1 MKMAQHT
8 DKNKNQKIN
17 IKTMKNFKLELFNFK
32 NRLTFDQT
40 DISSLVEGFI
50 INYDNFSEKELVK
63 GINEKLLKYTYDT
76 DVKRF
81 LESLDTEMKSYPL
94 VYELKDLYKRVEREN
109 QGMLYRQPLN
119 TILEIINKAD
129 DDARMESILNELR
142 IYDWVPQIKS
152 FVFNLT
158 KSPLERQNMSN
169 SGKGEK
175 VYTIVEKIDNGY
187 MAFVSDRW
195 FMIDDKE
202 VKQILAEDYIE
213 DEDKIKEIRI
223 LEQCMKLSTIEND
236 KVTFKI
242 DENVQLSLSTK
253 NDKTM
258 FINEEK
264 LDAETTLENV
274 FNSPIIPYL
283 KRDYFLLINTLKENL
298 NNLVELDIAL
308 KITNILNPYLESYAF
323 NYKDKM
329 YLYNKDIRT
338 GSSFYAYES
347 VNELINDVK
356 KDLDFDLTHFFENKL
371 SKELKQL
378 KTLEDKEKSIE
389 LKIKDVNEAIDEL
402 KNEPSLLETDKSLK
416 LTFDNLLVHRHNL
429 YKELNKTKDD
439 KIQFKKS
446 LIR

>member
-1 MKMAQHT
+1 
-8 DKNKNQKIN
+8 
-17 IKTMKNFKLELFNFK
+17 MKNLKLELFNFK

-63 GINEKLLKYTYDT
+63 AVNERLLKYTYDT

-81 LESLDTEMKSYPL
+81 LESLDSEIKSYPL

-119 TILEIINKAD
+119 VILEIINKD
-129 DDARMESILNELR
+129 NDDARMESILNELR
-142 IYDWVPQIKS
+142 MYDWVPEIKR
-152 FVFNLT
+152 FVFNLM

-175 VYTIVEKIDNGY
+175 IYTIVEKVENGY
-187 MAFVSDRW
+187 MAYIADRW
-195 FMIDDKE
+195 FIIDE
-202 VKQILAEDYIE
+202 SEIKQVLAEDFIE
-213 DEDKIKEIRI
+213 DDDKIKEIRI
-223 LEQCMKLSTIEND
+223 LEQCMKLSSIEDD
-236 KVTFKI
+236 KVSFKI
-242 DENVQLSLSTK
+242 DENVMVSLSTK
-253 NDKTM
+253 NDKAL

-264 LDAETTLENV
+264 LDPETTLENV

-283 KRDYFLLINTLKENL
+283 KRDYFMLINTLMENL

-308 KITNILNPYLESYAF
+308 KVTNILNPYLESYVF

-329 YLYNKDIRT
+329 YCYNRDIRT
-338 GSSFYAYES
+338 GNSFYAYES
-347 VNELINDVK
+347 VNELINDIK
-356 KDLDFDLTHFFENKL
+356 KELDYDLTHFFENKL
-371 SKELKQL
+371 SKEMKQL

-402 KNEPSLLETDKSLK
+402 KNEQELLNIDKDLK

-429 YKELNKTKDD
+429 YRELNEAKNKRV
-439 KIQFKKS
+439 QFKKT
-446 LIR
+446 LVK

>member
-1 MKMAQHT
+1 
-8 DKNKNQKIN
+8 
-17 IKTMKNFKLELFNFK
+17 MKNFKLELFNFK

-40 DISSLVEGFI
+40 DISSLVEGYI
-50 INYDNFSEKELVK
+50 SNCDNMSEKELVK
-63 GINEKLLKYTYDT
+63 SINERLLKYTYDT
-76 DVKRF
+76 DVKMF
-81 LESLDTEMKSYPL
+81 LEGLDNEMKSYPL

-109 QGMLYRQPLN
+109 QGMLYRQPLH
-119 TILEIINKAD
+119 TILEIINKSD
-129 DDARMESILNELR
+129 DDSRMEAILNELR
-142 IYDWVPQIKS
+142 MYDWVPEIKR

-158 KSPLERQNMSN
+158 KSPMEKQNMSN

-175 VYTIVEKIDNGY
+175 VFTMVEKVDNGY

-195 FMIDDKE
+195 FMIDEKE

-213 DEDKIKEIRI
+213 DDDKIREIRV

-242 DENVQLSLSTK
+242 DENVVVSLSTK
-253 NDKTM
+253 NDKSL

-264 LDAETTLENV
+264 LDPETTLENI

-283 KRDYFLLINTLKENL
+283 KRDFFVLINTLKENL
-298 NNLVELDIAL
+298 NSLVELDIAI

-356 KDLDFDLTHFFENKL
+356 KDLDYDLTHFFENKL

-389 LKIKDVNEAIDEL
+389 LKIKDINEAIDEL
-402 KNEPSLLETDKSLK
+402 KNEQVLMESDKSLK
-416 LTFDNLLVHRHNL
+416 LTFDNLLIHRHNL
-429 YKELNKTKDD
+429 YKELNIAKDN

-446 LIR
+446 LIK

>member
-1 MKMAQHT
+1 
-8 DKNKNQKIN
+8 
-17 IKTMKNFKLELFNFK
+17 MKNLKLELFNFK

-50 INYDNFSEKELVK
+50 INFDNFSEKELVK
-63 GINEKLLKYTYDT
+63 GINERLLKYTYDT
-76 DVKRF
+76 DVKMF
-81 LESLDTEMKSYPL
+81 LEGLDSEMKSYPL

-119 TILEIINKAD
+119 VILEIINKD
-129 DDARMESILNELR
+129 SDDARMESILNELR
-142 IYDWVPQIKS
+142 MYDWVPEIKR

-158 KSPLERQNMSN
+158 KSPLERQNMAN

-175 VYTIVEKIDNGY
+175 VYTMVEKVDNGY

-202 VKQILAEDYIE
+202 VKQVLAEDYI
-213 DEDKIKEIRI
+213 DDMDKIQEIRI
-223 LEQCMKLSTIEND
+223 LEQCMKLSTIEDD
-236 KVTFKI
+236 KISFKI
-242 DENVQLSLSTK
+242 DENVMLSLSTK
-253 NDKTM
+253 SDKSL

-264 LDAETTLENV
+264 LDPETTLENV

-283 KRDYFLLINTLKENL
+283 KRDFFMLINTLKENL
-298 NNLVELDIAL
+298 NNLVELDIAV

-347 VNELINDVK
+347 VNELINDIK

-371 SKELKQL
+371 SKELKTL

-402 KNEPSLLETDKSLK
+402 KNEQDLLEKDKDLR
-416 LTFDNLLVHRHNL
+416 LTFDNLLVHKHNL
-429 YKELNKTKDD
+429 YKELNSTKDT
-439 KIQFKKS
+439 KTQFKKS
-446 LIR
+446 LIK

>member
-1 MKMAQHT
+1 
-8 DKNKNQKIN
+8 
-17 IKTMKNFKLELFNFK
+17 MKNFKLDLFNFR
-32 NRLTFDQT
+32 NRLTFDQS
-40 DISSLVEGFI
+40 DIASLVEGYI
-50 INYDNFSEKELVK
+50 INYDNMSEKEFVK
-63 GINEKLLKYTYDT
+63 SINEKLLKYTYDY
-76 DVKRF
+76 DVKLF
-81 LESLDTEMKSYPL
+81 LEGLDNEMKSYPL

-119 TILEIINKAD
+119 TILEIINKSD

-142 IYDWVPQIKS
+142 MYDWVPQIKS

-158 KSPLERQNMSN
+158 KSPLERQNMAN

-175 VYTIVEKIDNGY
+175 VYTIVEKIENGY

-213 DEDKIKEIRI
+213 DDDKIREIRV

-236 KVTFKI
+236 KISFKI
-242 DENVQLSLSTK
+242 DENVMLSLSTK
-253 NDKTM
+253 SDKSM

-264 LDAETTLENV
+264 LDSETTLENV

-298 NNLVELDIAL
+298 NNLVELDIAM
-308 KITNILNPYLESYAF
+308 KVTNILNPYLEAYAF

-329 YLYNKDIRT
+329 YLYSKDIRT

-389 LKIKDVNEAIDEL
+389 LKIKDINEAIDEL
-402 KNEPSLLETDKSLK
+402 KNEQALLESDKSLK
-416 LTFDNLLVHRHNL
+416 LTFDNVLVQRHNL
-429 YKELNKTKDD
+429 YKELNKVRDQ

-446 LIR
+446 LIK

>member
-1 MKMAQHT
+1 
-8 DKNKNQKIN
+8 
-17 IKTMKNFKLELFNFK
+17 MKNLKLELFNFK

-63 GINEKLLKYTYDT
+63 SVNEKLLKYTYDY
-76 DVKRF
+76 DVKLF
-81 LESLDTEMKSYPL
+81 LEGLDTEMKSYPL

-119 TILEIINKAD
+119 TILEIINKSD
-129 DDARMESILNELR
+129 DDSRMEAILNELR
-142 IYDWVPQIKS
+142 MYDWVPQIKS

-158 KSPLERQNMSN
+158 KSPLERQNMAN

-175 VYTIVEKIDNGY
+175 VYTIVEKVDNGY

-213 DEDKIKEIRI
+213 DDDKIREIRV

-236 KVTFKI
+236 KISFKI
-242 DENVQLSLSTK
+242 DENVMLSLSTK
-253 NDKTM
+253 NDKSM

-264 LDAETTLENV
+264 LDSETTLENI

-283 KRDYFLLINTLKENL
+283 KRDYFMLINTLKENL
-298 NNLVELDIAL
+298 NNLVELDVAV
-308 KITNILNPYLESYAF
+308 KVTNILNPYLESYAF

-329 YLYNKDIRT
+329 YLYSKDIRT

-389 LKIKDVNEAIDEL
+389 LKIKDVNEAIEEL
-402 KNEPSLLETDKSLK
+402 KNETALLESDKSLK
-416 LTFDNLLVHRHNL
+416 LTFDNFLVHRHNL
-429 YKELNKTKDD
+429 YKELNATKDAR
-439 KIQFKKS
+439 IQFKKS
-446 LIR
+446 LIK

>member
-1 MKMAQHT
+1 
-8 DKNKNQKIN
+8 
-17 IKTMKNFKLELFNFK
+17 MKNFKLELFNFK

-50 INYDNFSEKELVK
+50 INYDQYSEKELVK
-63 GINEKLLKYTYDT
+63 TVNEKLLKYTYDT
-76 DVKRF
+76 DVKMF
-81 LESLDTEMKSYPL
+81 LEGLDSEMKSYPL
-94 VYELKDLYKRVEREN
+94 IYELKDLYKRVEREN

-119 TILEIINKAD
+119 TILEIINKSD
-129 DDARMESILNELR
+129 DDARMEAILNELR
-142 IYDWVPQIKS
+142 MYDWVPQIKS
-152 FVFNLT
+152 FVFGLT

-169 SGKGEK
+169 SGKAEK
-175 VYTIVEKIDNGY
+175 VYTIVEKVDNGY

-213 DEDKIKEIRI
+213 DEDKIKEIRV

-236 KVTFKI
+236 KISFKI
-242 DENVQLSLSTK
+242 DENVIVALSTK
-253 NDKTM
+253 NDKSM

-264 LDAETTLENV
+264 LDPETTLENI

-283 KRDYFLLINTLKENL
+283 KRDYFMLLNTLKENL

-308 KITNILNPYLESYAF
+308 KVTNILNPYLEAYAF

-347 VNELINDVK
+347 VNELINDTK
-356 KDLDFDLTHFFENKL
+356 KDLDYDLTHFFENKL

-389 LKIKDVNEAIDEL
+389 LKIKDINEAIDEL
-402 KNEPSLLETDKSLK
+402 KNEQALLESDKSLK

-429 YKELNKTKDD
+429 YKEFNKTKDE

-446 LIR
+446 LLK

>member
-1 MKMAQHT
+1 
-8 DKNKNQKIN
+8 
-17 IKTMKNFKLELFNFK
+17 MKNFKLELFNFK
-32 NRLTFDQT
+32 NRLAFEQS

-63 GINEKLLKYTYDT
+63 SVNEKLLKYTYDS
-76 DVKRF
+76 DVKIF
-81 LESLDTEMKSYPL
+81 LESLDAEMQTYPL
-94 VYELKDLYKRVEREN
+94 IYELKDLYKRVEREN

-119 TILEIINKAD
+119 VILEIINKPSD
-129 DDARMESILNELR
+129 DSRMEAILNELR

-158 KSPLERQNMSN
+158 KSPMERQNMSN

-175 VYTIVEKIDNGY
+175 VFTIVEKIDNGY
-187 MAFVSDRW
+187 MAFVADRW
-195 FMIDDKE
+195 FMIDEKE
-202 VKQILAEDYIE
+202 VKQVLAEDYIE
-213 DEDKIKEIRI
+213 NEDKIKEIRV
-223 LEQCMKLSTIEND
+223 LEQCMKLSSIEND
-236 KVTFKI
+236 KITFKI
-242 DENVQLSLSTK
+242 DENVQLSLSTR
-253 NDKTM
+253 NDKSM

-264 LDAETTLENV
+264 LDAETTLENI

-283 KRDYFLLINTLKENL
+283 KRDYFVLINTLKENL

-308 KITNILNPYLESYAF
+308 KITNVLNPYLESYAF
-323 NYKDKM
+323 NYKNKM

-356 KDLDFDLTHFFENKL
+356 KDLDYDLTHFFENKL

-402 KNEPSLLETDKSLK
+402 KNEQGLLESDKSLK

-429 YKELNKTKDD
+429 YKELNNIKNQKT
-439 KIQFKKS
+439 QYRKS
-446 LIR
+446 MVR

>member
-1 MKMAQHT
+1 
-8 DKNKNQKIN
+8 
-17 IKTMKNFKLELFNFK
+17 MKNLKLELFNFK

-63 GINEKLLKYTYDT
+63 AVNEKLLKYTYDT

-175 VYTIVEKIDNGY
+175 VYTIVEKIENGY
-187 MAFVSDRW
+187 MAFVADRW

-202 VKQILAEDYIE
+202 VKQVLAEDYIQ
-213 DEDKIKEIRI
+213 DDDKIKEIRI
-223 LEQCMKLSTIEND
+223 LEQCMKLSTIENE

-253 NDKTM
+253 NDKSM

-283 KRDYFLLINTLKENL
+283 KRDYFLLISTLKENL

-308 KITNILNPYLESYAF
+308 KVTNILNPYLESYAF

-329 YLYNKDIRT
+329 YLYSKDIRT
-338 GSSFYAYES
+338 GSSFYQYES

-371 SKELKQL
+371 SNELKKL

-389 LKIKDVNEAIDEL
+389 IKIKDINEAIEEL
-402 KNEPSLLETDKSLK
+402 KNEQALLESDKSLK
-416 LTFDNLLVHRHNL
+416 LTFDNLLIHRHNL
-429 YKELNKTKDD
+429 YKELNATKDE

-446 LIR
+446 LIK

>member
-1 MKMAQHT
+1 
-8 DKNKNQKIN
+8 
-17 IKTMKNFKLELFNFK
+17 MKNLKLELFNFK

-40 DISSLVEGFI
+40 DISALVEGFI

-63 GINEKLLKYTYDT
+63 SVNEKLLKYTYDT
-76 DVKRF
+76 DVKMF
-81 LESLDTEMKSYPL
+81 LEGLDTEMRNYPL

-119 TILEIINKAD
+119 TILEIINKPND
-129 DDARMESILNELR
+129 DSRMESILNELR
-142 IYDWVPQIKS
+142 MYDWVPQIKS

-158 KSPLERQNMSN
+158 RSPLERQNMAN
-169 SGKGEK
+169 SGKAEK
-175 VYTIVEKIDNGY
+175 VFTMVEKVDSGY
-187 MAFVSDRW
+187 MAFISDRW
-195 FMIDDKE
+195 FLINEKE
-202 VKQILAEDYIE
+202 VKQVLAEDYVND
-213 DEDKIKEIRI
+213 DEKIREIRI

-253 NDKTM
+253 NDKSM

-264 LDAETTLENV
+264 LDTETTLENV

-283 KRDYFLLINTLKENL
+283 KRDYFMLINTLKENL

-308 KITNILNPYLESYAF
+308 KVTNILNPYLESYAF
-323 NYKDKM
+323 NYKNKM

-347 VNELINDVK
+347 VNELIIDVK
-356 KDLDFDLTHFFENKL
+356 KELDYDLTHFFENKL

-389 LKIKDVNEAIDEL
+389 IKIKEINEAIDEL
-402 KNEPSLLETDKSLK
+402 KNEQELLESDKSLK
-416 LTFDNLLVHRHNL
+416 LTFDNLLIHRHNL
-429 YKELNKTKDD
+429 YKELNEKKNEKT
-439 KIQFKKS
+439 QFKKS
-446 LIR
+446 FIK

>member
-1 MKMAQHT
+1 
-8 DKNKNQKIN
+8 
-17 IKTMKNFKLELFNFK
+17 MKNFKLELFNFK
-32 NRLTFDQT
+32 NRLTFDQS
-40 DISSLVEGFI
+40 DISGLVEGYI
-50 INYDNFSEKELVK
+50 INCDNFSEKELVK
-63 GINEKLLKYTYDT
+63 SISEKLLKYTYDS
-76 DVKRF
+76 DVKLF
-81 LESLDTEMKSYPL
+81 LEGLDTEMKAYPL
-94 VYELKDLYKRVEREN
+94 IYELKDLYKRVEREN

-119 TILEIINKAD
+119 TILEIINKPGD
-129 DDARMESILNELR
+129 DSRMEAILNELR
-142 IYDWVPQIKS
+142 MYDWVPQIKS

-169 SGKGEK
+169 SGKAEK
-175 VYTIVEKIDNGY
+175 VFTIVEKVDNGY

-202 VKQILAEDYIE
+202 VKQILAEDYIQ
-213 DEDKIKEIRI
+213 DDDKIKEIRV

-236 KVTFKI
+236 KISFKI

-253 NDKTM
+253 NDKSM

-264 LDAETTLENV
+264 LDSETTLENV

-283 KRDYFLLINTLKENL
+283 KRDYFMLINTLKENL

-308 KITNILNPYLESYAF
+308 KVTNILNPYLESFAF
-323 NYKDKM
+323 NYKNKM

-347 VNELINDVK
+347 VSELINDVK

-371 SKELKQL
+371 SKEMKQL

-389 LKIKDVNEAIDEL
+389 LKIKDINEAIDEL
-402 KNEPSLLETDKSLK
+402 KNEQALLESDKSLK
-416 LTFDNLLVHRHNL
+416 LTFDNLLVHKHNL
-429 YKELNKTKDD
+429 YKELNQTKDT

-446 LIR
+446 LLK

>member
-1 MKMAQHT
+1 
-8 DKNKNQKIN
+8 
-17 IKTMKNFKLELFNFK
+17 MKNLKLELFNFK
-32 NRLTFDQT
+32 NRLTFDQS

-63 GINEKLLKYTYDT
+63 SVNEKLLKYTYDY
-76 DVKRF
+76 DVKLF
-81 LESLDTEMKSYPL
+81 LESLDSEMKSYPL
-94 VYELKDLYKRVEREN
+94 VYELKDLYKRVERGN

-119 TILEIINKAD
+119 TILEIINKSD

-142 IYDWVPQIKS
+142 IYDWVPEIKS

-158 KSPLERQNMSN
+158 RSPLERQNMSN

-175 VYTIVEKIDNGY
+175 VYTIVEKIDGGY
-187 MAFVSDRW
+187 MAFVADRW
-195 FMIDDKE
+195 FKIDEKE
-202 VKQILAEDYIE
+202 VKQVLAEDYI
-213 DEDKIKEIRI
+213 DDDDKIREIRV

-236 KVTFKI
+236 KVTFRI

-253 NDKTM
+253 NDKSM

-264 LDAETTLENV
+264 LDTETTLENI

-308 KITNILNPYLESYAF
+308 KVANILNPYLETYAF

-329 YLYNKDIRT
+329 YLYNRDIRT
-338 GSSFYAYES
+338 GSSFYIYES

-356 KDLDFDLTHFFENKL
+356 KDLDYDLTHFFENKL

-389 LKIKDVNEAIDEL
+389 LKIKDINEAIDEL
-402 KNEPSLLETDKSLK
+402 KNEGELLESDKSLK

-429 YKELNKTKDD
+429 YKELNKTKDE

-446 LIR
+446 LVK

>member
-1 MKMAQHT
+1 
-8 DKNKNQKIN
+8 
-17 IKTMKNFKLELFNFK
+17 MKNLKLELFNFK

-40 DISSLVEGFI
+40 DISSLVEGYI

-63 GINEKLLKYTYDT
+63 SMNERLLRYTYDA
-76 DVKRF
+76 DVKLF
-81 LESLDTEMKSYPL
+81 LEGLDSEMKSYPL

-119 TILEIINKAD
+119 TILEIINKGT
-129 DDARMESILNELR
+129 DDARMEAILNELR
-142 IYDWVPQIKS
+142 MYDWVPQIKS

-169 SGKGEK
+169 SGKAEK
-175 VYTIVEKIDNGY
+175 VFTIVEKVEDGY
-187 MAFVSDRW
+187 MAFISDRW
-195 FMIDDKE
+195 FIINEKE
-202 VKQILAEDYIE
+202 VKQILAEDYI
-213 DEDKIKEIRI
+213 DDIDKIQEIRV

-253 NDKTM
+253 NDKSM

-264 LDAETTLENV
+264 LDSETTLENV

-283 KRDYFLLINTLKENL
+283 KRDFFMLINTLKENL

-308 KITNILNPYLESYAF
+308 KVTNILNPYLEAFAF

-347 VNELINDVK
+347 VNELINDIK
-356 KDLDFDLTHFFENKL
+356 KDLDYDLTHFFENKL

-389 LKIKDVNEAIDEL
+389 IKIKDINEAIDEL
-402 KNEPSLLETDKSLK
+402 KNEQALLESDKSLK

-429 YKELNKTKDD
+429 YKELNATKDT

-446 LIR
+446 LIK

>member
-1 MKMAQHT
+1 
-8 DKNKNQKIN
+8 
-17 IKTMKNFKLELFNFK
+17 MKNLKLELFNFK

-81 LESLDTEMKSYPL
+81 LESLDTEMKAYPL

-175 VYTIVEKIDNGY
+175 VYTIVEKVDNGY

-213 DEDKIKEIRI
+213 DEEKIREIRV

-236 KVTFKI
+236 KITFKI
-242 DENVQLSLSTK
+242 DENDQLSLSTK
-253 NDKTM
+253 NDKAM

-264 LDAETTLENV
+264 LDVETTLENV

-298 NNLVELDIAL
+298 NNLVELDIAV

-356 KDLDFDLTHFFENKL
+356 KDLDYDLTHFFENKL

-389 LKIKDVNEAIDEL
+389 LKIKDINEAIDEL
-402 KNEPSLLETDKSLK
+402 KNEQALMEKDKSLK
-416 LTFDNLLVHRHNL
+416 LTFDNALVLRHNL
-429 YKELNKTKDD
+429 YKELNKTRDEKV
-439 KIQFKKS
+439 QFKKS
-446 LIR
+446 LIK

>member
-1 MKMAQHT
+1 
-8 DKNKNQKIN
+8 
-17 IKTMKNFKLELFNFK
+17 MKNFKLELFNFK

-40 DISSLVEGFI
+40 DISSLVEGYI
-50 INYDNFSEKELVK
+50 VNCDNMSEKELVK
-63 GINEKLLKYTYDT
+63 SINERLLKYTYDT
-76 DVKRF
+76 DVKMF
-81 LESLDTEMKSYPL
+81 LEGLDNEMKSYPL
-94 VYELKDLYKRVEREN
+94 IYELKDLYKRVEREN
-109 QGMLYRQPLN
+109 QGMLYRQPLH
-119 TILEIINKAD
+119 TILEIINKND
-129 DDARMESILNELR
+129 DDARMEAILNELR
-142 IYDWVPQIKS
+142 MYDWVPEIKR

-158 KSPLERQNMSN
+158 KSPLERQNMAN

-175 VYTIVEKIDNGY
+175 VFTMVEKVDNGY

-195 FMIDDKE
+195 FMIDEKE

-213 DEDKIKEIRI
+213 DEDKIREIRV

-236 KVTFKI
+236 KVTFRI
-242 DENVQLSLSTK
+242 DENVVVSLSTK
-253 NDKTM
+253 NDKSL

-264 LDAETTLENV
+264 LDPETTLENI

-283 KRDYFLLINTLKENL
+283 KRDFFVLINTLKENL
-298 NNLVELDIAL
+298 NSLVELDIAI
-308 KITNILNPYLESYAF
+308 KITNVLNPYLESYAF

-356 KDLDFDLTHFFENKL
+356 KDLDYDLTHFFENKL

-389 LKIKDVNEAIDEL
+389 LKIKDINEAIDEL
-402 KNEPSLLETDKSLK
+402 KNEQALVESDKSLK
-416 LTFDNLLVHRHNL
+416 LTFDNLLIHKHNL
-429 YKELNKTKDD
+429 YKELNAAKDE

-446 LIR
+446 LIK

>member
-1 MKMAQHT
+1 
-8 DKNKNQKIN
+8 
-17 IKTMKNFKLELFNFK
+17 MKNLKLELFNFK

-63 GINEKLLKYTYDT
+63 AVNERLLKYTYDT

-81 LESLDTEMKSYPL
+81 LESLDSEIKSYPL

-119 TILEIINKAD
+119 VILEIINKD
-129 DDARMESILNELR
+129 NDDARMESILNELR
-142 IYDWVPQIKS
+142 MYDWVPEIKR

-175 VYTIVEKIDNGY
+175 IYTIVEKVENGY
-187 MAFVSDRW
+187 MAYIADRW
-195 FMIDDKE
+195 FIIDE
-202 VKQILAEDYIE
+202 SEIKQVLAEDFIE
-213 DEDKIKEIRI
+213 DDDKIKEIRI
-223 LEQCMKLSTIEND
+223 LEQCMKLSSIEDD
-236 KVTFKI
+236 KVSFKI
-242 DENVQLSLSTK
+242 DENVMVSLSTK
-253 NDKTM
+253 NDKAL

-264 LDAETTLENV
+264 LDPETTLENV

-283 KRDYFLLINTLKENL
+283 KRDYFMLINTLMENL

-308 KITNILNPYLESYAF
+308 KVTNILNPYLESYVF

-329 YLYNKDIRT
+329 YCYNRDIRT
-338 GSSFYAYES
+338 GNSFYAYES
-347 VNELINDVK
+347 VNELINDIK
-356 KDLDFDLTHFFENKL
+356 KELDYDLTHFFENKL
-371 SKELKQL
+371 SKEMKQL

-402 KNEPSLLETDKSLK
+402 KNEQELLNIDKDLK

-429 YKELNKTKDD
+429 YRELNEAKNKRV
-439 KIQFKKS
+439 QFKKT
-446 LIR
+446 LVK

>member
-1 MKMAQHT
+1 
-8 DKNKNQKIN
+8 
-17 IKTMKNFKLELFNFK
+17 MKNLKLELFNFK

-63 GINEKLLKYTYDT
+63 AVNEKLLKYTYDT
-76 DVKRF
+76 DVKLF
-81 LESLDTEMKSYPL
+81 LEGLDNEMKAYPL

-119 TILEIINKAD
+119 TILEIINKPD
-129 DDARMESILNELR
+129 DDSRMESILNELR

-158 KSPLERQNMSN
+158 RSPLERQNMSN

-175 VYTIVEKIDNGY
+175 VFTIVEKVDDGY
-187 MAFVSDRW
+187 MAFVADRW
-195 FMIDDKE
+195 FMIDEKE
-202 VKQILAEDYIE
+202 VKQVLAEDYIDD
-213 DEDKIKEIRI
+213 DEKIQEIRV
-223 LEQCMKLSTIEND
+223 LEQCMKLSTIEDD

-253 NDKTM
+253 NDKSM

-298 NNLVELDIAL
+298 NNLVELDIAI
-308 KITNILNPYLESYAF
+308 KVTNILNPYLESYAF

-329 YLYNKDIRT
+329 YLYNRDLRT

-347 VNELINDVK
+347 VNELINDIK
-356 KDLDFDLTHFFENKL
+356 KDLDYDLTHFFENKL

-378 KTLEDKEKSIE
+378 KTLEDKEKTIE

-402 KNEPSLLETDKSLK
+402 KQEQELLEKDKNLNLS
-416 LTFDNLLVHRHNL
+416 FNNLLITRHNL
-429 YKELNKTKDD
+429 YKELNALKDQ

-446 LIR
+446 LIK

>member
-1 MKMAQHT
+1 
-8 DKNKNQKIN
+8 
-17 IKTMKNFKLELFNFK
+17 MKNLKLELFNFK

-76 DVKRF
+76 DVKLF

-119 TILEIINKAD
+119 VILEIINKSD
-129 DDARMESILNELR
+129 DDSRMESILNELR

-175 VYTIVEKIDNGY
+175 VYTIVEKVDNGY

-195 FMIDDKE
+195 FLIDDKE
-202 VKQILAEDYIE
+202 VKQILAEDYIND
-213 DEDKIKEIRI
+213 DEKIREIRV

-264 LDAETTLENV
+264 LDSETTLENV

-298 NNLVELDIAL
+298 NNLVELDIVV

-356 KDLDFDLTHFFENKL
+356 KDLDYDLTHFFENKL

-402 KNEPSLLETDKSLK
+402 KYEQALMEKDESLK
-416 LTFDNLLVHRHNL
+416 LTFDNLLIHRHNL
-429 YKELNKTKDD
+429 YKELNKTKDE

>member
-1 MKMAQHT
+1 
-8 DKNKNQKIN
+8 
-17 IKTMKNFKLELFNFK
+17 MKNLKLELFNFK

-50 INYDNFSEKELVK
+50 INYDNMSEKEIVK
-63 GINEKLLKYTYDT
+63 GVNEKLLKYTYDT
-76 DVKRF
+76 DVKMF
-81 LESLDTEMKSYPL
+81 LEGLDSEMKSYPL

-109 QGMLYRQPLN
+109 QGMLYRQPLQ
-119 TILEIINKAD
+119 TILEIINKDND
-129 DDARMESILNELR
+129 DSRMESILNELR
-142 IYDWVPQIKS
+142 MYDWVPEIKR

-158 KSPLERQNMSN
+158 KSPLERQNMAN

-175 VYTIVEKIDNGY
+175 IFTIVEKVENGY
-187 MAFVSDRW
+187 MAFLSDRW
-195 FMIDDKE
+195 FLIDEKE
-202 VKQILAEDYIE
+202 VKQVLAEDYIN
-213 DEDKIKEIRI
+213 DEDKIREIRI
-223 LEQCMKLSTIEND
+223 LEQCMKLSSIEDD

-242 DENVQLSLSTK
+242 DENVMVSLSTK
-253 NDKTM
+253 NDKSL

-264 LDAETTLENV
+264 LDPETTLENV

-283 KRDYFLLINTLKENL
+283 KRDYFMLINTLKENL

-308 KITNILNPYLESYAF
+308 KVTNILNPYLESYVF

-329 YLYNKDIRT
+329 YKYDKDIRT

-347 VNELINDVK
+347 VNELVNDIK

-371 SKELKQL
+371 SKEMKQL

-389 LKIKDVNEAIDEL
+389 LKIKDLNEAIDEL
-402 KNEPSLLETDKSLK
+402 KNEHELMEKDKDLK
-416 LTFDNLLVHRHNL
+416 LTFDNFLVHRHNL
-429 YKELNKTKDD
+429 YKELNKTKDQ

-446 LIR
+446 LIK

>member
-1 MKMAQHT
+1 
-8 DKNKNQKIN
+8 
-17 IKTMKNFKLELFNFK
+17 MKNLKLELFNFK

-40 DISSLVEGFI
+40 DISSLVEGYI

-63 GINEKLLKYTYDT
+63 SINEKLLKYTYDT

-81 LESLDTEMKSYPL
+81 LESLDSEMKTYPL

-119 TILEIINKAD
+119 TILEIINKPD

-142 IYDWVPQIKS
+142 VYDWVPQIKS

-169 SGKGEK
+169 SGKGDK
-175 VYTIVEKIDNGY
+175 VFTIVEKVENGY
-187 MAFVSDRW
+187 MAFVADRW

-202 VKQILAEDYIE
+202 VKQILAEDYIA
-213 DEDKIKEIRI
+213 DDDKIKEIRV
-223 LEQCMKLSTIEND
+223 LEQCMKLSTIENE

-253 NDKTM
+253 NDKAM

-283 KRDYFLLINTLKENL
+283 KRDYFLLISTLKENL

-308 KITNILNPYLESYAF
+308 KVTNILNPYLESYAF

-329 YLYNKDIRT
+329 YLYAKDIRT
-338 GSSFYAYES
+338 GSSFYQYES

-356 KDLDFDLTHFFENKL
+356 KDLDYDLTHFFENKL
-371 SKELKQL
+371 SNELKKL
-378 KTLEDKEKSIE
+378 KTLEDREKSIE
-389 LKIKDVNEAIDEL
+389 IKIKDINEAIDEL
-402 KNEPSLLETDKSLK
+402 KNEQALLESDKSLK
-416 LTFDNLLVHRHNL
+416 LTFDNLLIHRHNL
-429 YKELNKTKDD
+429 YKELNVTKDE

-446 LIR
+446 LIK

>member
-1 MKMAQHT
+1 
-8 DKNKNQKIN
+8 
-17 IKTMKNFKLELFNFK
+17 MKNFKLELFNFK

-50 INYDNFSEKELVK
+50 INYDQYSEKELVK
-63 GINEKLLKYTYDT
+63 SVNEKLLKYTYDT
-76 DVKRF
+76 DVKMF
-81 LESLDTEMKSYPL
+81 LEGLDSEMKSYPL
-94 VYELKDLYKRVEREN
+94 IYELKDLYKRVEREN

-119 TILEIINKAD
+119 TILEIINKSD
-129 DDARMESILNELR
+129 DDARMEAILNELR
-142 IYDWVPQIKS
+142 MYDWVPQIKS
-152 FVFNLT
+152 FVFGLT

-169 SGKGEK
+169 SGKAEK
-175 VYTIVEKIDNGY
+175 VYTIVEKVDNGY

-213 DEDKIKEIRI
+213 DEDKIKEIRV

-236 KVTFKI
+236 KISFKI
-242 DENVQLSLSTK
+242 DENVIVALSTK
-253 NDKTM
+253 NDKSM

-264 LDAETTLENV
+264 LDPETTLENI

-283 KRDYFLLINTLKENL
+283 KRDYFMLINTLKENL

-308 KITNILNPYLESYAF
+308 KVTNILNPYLEAYAF

-347 VNELINDVK
+347 VNELINDTK
-356 KDLDFDLTHFFENKL
+356 KDLDYDLTHFFENKL

-389 LKIKDVNEAIDEL
+389 LKIKDINEAIDEL
-402 KNEPSLLETDKSLK
+402 KNEQALLESDKSLK

-429 YKELNKTKDD
+429 YKELNKTKDE

-446 LIR
+446 LLK

>member
-1 MKMAQHT
+1 
-8 DKNKNQKIN
+8 
-17 IKTMKNFKLELFNFK
+17 
-32 NRLTFDQT
+32 
-40 DISSLVEGFI
+40 
-50 INYDNFSEKELVK
+50 
-63 GINEKLLKYTYDT
+63 
-76 DVKRF
+76 
-81 LESLDTEMKSYPL
+81 
-94 VYELKDLYKRVEREN
+94 
-109 QGMLYRQPLN
+109 
-119 TILEIINKAD
+119 
-129 DDARMESILNELR
+129 
-142 IYDWVPQIKS
+142 VPQIKS
-152 FVFNLT
+152 IVFNLT
-158 KSPLERQNMSN
+158 RSPLERQNMSN
-169 SGKGEK
+169 SGKAEK
-175 VYTIVEKIDNGY
+175 VFTIVEKVEDGY
-187 MAFVSDRW
+187 MAFVNDRW
-195 FMIDDKE
+195 FMIDEKE
-202 VKQILAEDYIE
+202 VKQVLAEDYIE
-213 DEDKIKEIRI
+213 DDDKIQEIRI

-253 NDKTM
+253 NDKSM

-308 KITNILNPYLESYAF
+308 KVTNILNPYLESYAF

-356 KDLDFDLTHFFENKL
+356 KDLDYDLTHFFENKL

-389 LKIKDVNEAIDEL
+389 LKIKDINEAIDEL
-402 KNEPSLLETDKSLK
+402 KNEQALLESDKSLK
-416 LTFDNLLVHRHNL
+416 LTFDNLLIHRHNL
-429 YKELNKTKDD
+429 YKELNAIKDE

-446 LIR
+446 LIK

>member
-1 MKMAQHT
+1 
-8 DKNKNQKIN
+8 
-17 IKTMKNFKLELFNFK
+17 MKNFKLELFNFK
-32 NRLTFDQT
+32 NRLTFDQS
-40 DISSLVEGFI
+40 DISSLVEGYL

-63 GINEKLLKYTYDT
+63 SVSEKLLKYSYDT
-76 DVKRF
+76 DVKLF
-81 LESLDTEMKSYPL
+81 VEGLNTELNTYPL

-119 TILEIINKAD
+119 TILEIINKPN

-175 VYTIVEKIDNGY
+175 VFTIVEKVDDGY
-187 MAFVSDRW
+187 MAFVADRW
-195 FMIDDKE
+195 FLIDDKE
-202 VKQILAEDYIE
+202 VKQVLAEDYIA
-213 DEDKIKEIRI
+213 DDDKVREIRV
-223 LEQCMKLSTIEND
+223 LEQCMKLSSIENE

-242 DENVQLSLSTK
+242 DENVQLSLSTR
-253 NDKTM
+253 NDKSL

-283 KRDYFLLINTLKENL
+283 KRDYFVLINTLKENL

-308 KITNILNPYLESYAF
+308 KITNILNPYLESFAF

-389 LKIKDVNEAIDEL
+389 LKIKDVNESIDVL
-402 KNEPSLLETDKSLK
+402 KEEQALMESDKKLK
-416 LTFDNLLVHRHNL
+416 LTFDNLLIHRHNL
-429 YKELNKTKDD
+429 YKELNQIKDQKT
-439 KIQFKKS
+439 QFKKS
-446 LIR
+446 LVK

>member
-1 MKMAQHT
+1 
-8 DKNKNQKIN
+8 
-17 IKTMKNFKLELFNFK
+17 MKNFKLELFNFK
-32 NRLTFDQT
+32 NRLTFDQS
-40 DISSLVEGFI
+40 DISSLVEGYL

-63 GINEKLLKYTYDT
+63 SVSERLLKYTYDT
-76 DVKRF
+76 DVKLF
-81 LESLDTEMKSYPL
+81 LEGLDTELKAYPL

-119 TILEIINKAD
+119 TILEIINKPT

-175 VYTIVEKIDNGY
+175 VFTIVEKVDDGY
-187 MAFVSDRW
+187 MAFVADRW
-195 FMIDDKE
+195 FLIDEKE
-202 VKQILAEDYIE
+202 VKQVLAEDYIA
-213 DEDKIKEIRI
+213 DDDKIREIRV
-223 LEQCMKLSTIEND
+223 LEQCMKLSSIEGD
-236 KVTFKI
+236 RVTFKI

-253 NDKTM
+253 NDKSL

-264 LDAETTLENV
+264 LDTETTLENI

-283 KRDYFLLINTLKENL
+283 KRDYFVLINTLKENL

-308 KITNILNPYLESYAF
+308 KVTNILNPYLESYAF
-323 NYKDKM
+323 NYKNKM

-338 GSSFYAYES
+338 GNSFYAYES
-347 VNELINDVK
+347 VNELINDIK
-356 KDLDFDLTHFFENKL
+356 KDLDFDLTHFYENKL
-371 SKELKQL
+371 SKEMKQI

-389 LKIKDVNEAIDEL
+389 LKIKDVSESIEVL
-402 KNEPSLLETDKSLK
+402 KGEQSLMESDKKLT
-416 LTFDNLLVHRHNL
+416 LTFDNLLIYRHNL
-429 YKELNKTKDD
+429 YKELEQVKNQKT
-439 KIQFKKS
+439 QYKKS
-446 LIR
+446 LLK

>member
-1 MKMAQHT
+1 
-8 DKNKNQKIN
+8 
-17 IKTMKNFKLELFNFK
+17 MKNFKLELFNFK
-32 NRLTFDQT
+32 NRLAFEQS

-63 GINEKLLKYTYDT
+63 SVNEKLLKYTYDT
-76 DVKRF
+76 DVKMF
-81 LESLDTEMKSYPL
+81 LESLDAEMQNYPL
-94 VYELKDLYKRVEREN
+94 IYELKDLYKRVEREN

-119 TILEIINKAD
+119 VILEIINKPSD
-129 DDARMESILNELR
+129 DSRMEAILNELR

-158 KSPLERQNMSN
+158 KSPMERQNMSN

-187 MAFVSDRW
+187 MAFVADRW
-195 FMIDDKE
+195 FMIDEKE
-202 VKQILAEDYIE
+202 VRQVLAEDYIE
-213 DEDKIKEIRI
+213 NEDKIKEIRV
-223 LEQCMKLSTIEND
+223 LEQCMKLSSIEND
-236 KVTFKI
+236 RITFKI
-242 DENVQLSLSTK
+242 DENVQLSLSTR
-253 NDKTM
+253 NDKSM

-264 LDAETTLENV
+264 LDAETTLENI

-283 KRDYFLLINTLKENL
+283 KRDYFVLINTLKENL

-308 KITNILNPYLESYAF
+308 KVTNILNPYLESYAF
-323 NYKDKM
+323 NYKNKM

-356 KDLDFDLTHFFENKL
+356 KDLDYDLTRFFENKL

-402 KNEPSLLETDKSLK
+402 KNEKNLLESDKSLK

-429 YKELNKTKDD
+429 YKELNNIKNQKT
-439 KIQFKKS
+439 QYRKS
-446 LIR
+446 MIR